1 MTKGE
6 KKTVRVAPKD
16 DIERYAAAM
25 SARQQFVSAAFD
37 MGWRLAL
44 TVLVPVFIGAWLDKR
59 YDASPTYA
67 LTALF
72 LSMAA
77 AGFVVAKTLKDL
89 GNNRNGKEKN

>member
-6 KKTVRVAPKD
+6 KKKTTVAPTD

-25 SARQQFVSAAFD
+25 SARQQFISAAFD

-59 YDASPTYA
+59 YNTSPTYA

-77 AGFVVAKTLKDL
+77 AGYVVANTLKNLNKD
-89 GNNRNGKEKN
+89 RGKGKN